1 MTRQRRLTRYE
12 RRLLQTRA
20 ARKRDEKE
28 ADLRAVRTGAFLARV
43 LIATVLLIALAL
55 LLEGTAR
62 KARGAVRVPLTWTAP
77 AWIERYECR
86 VVRQDG
92 YVASAGLTGDS
103 LGLLPLTIQPAGQ
116 RQTAWA
122 LVSENWR
129 AGGTTFWVRG
139 CNAAG
144 CAPWSNAVVVLA
156 AVPDTNWMLERPAR
170 SGYLAPVGGKV
181 WKRAAG
187 RVWFALQPG
196 DTTVPATI
204 LHQEDVQR
212 AARARLCATN
222 GTWALRGGSQ
232 PCP

>member
-12 RRLLQTRA
+12 RKLLQLRA
-20 ARKRDEKE
+20 ARRAERL
-28 ADLRAVRTGAFLARV
+28 ADRRSVRVGESLARV

-77 AWIERYECR
+77 ALVTRYDCR
-86 VVRQDG
+86 VLRQDG
-92 YVASAGLTGDS
+92 SVVSAGLTGDS
-103 LGLLPLTIQPAGQ
+103 LGLLPLSVQPAGQ

-129 AGGTTFWVRG
+129 AGGTTFWVCG

-170 SGYLAPVGGKV
+170 GGYLAPVGGKV

>member
-1 MTRQRRLTRYE
+1 MRRGG
-12 RRLLQTRA
+12 LLA
-20 ARKRDEKE
+20 SI
-28 ADLRAVRTGAFLARV
+28 
-43 LIATVLLIALAL
+43 LIAVVLGIALLL

-62 KARGAVRVPLTWTAP
+62 KARGAVRVPLVWTAP
-77 AWIERYECR
+77 AQVVRYDCR
-86 VVRQDG
+86 VLRQDG
-92 YVASAGLTGDS
+92 SVVSTGLTDDS
-103 LGLLPLTIQPAGQ
+103 LGTRPLTVQPVGQ

-129 AGGTTFWVRG
+129 AGSTTFWICG
-139 CNAAG
+139 CNDAG
-144 CAPWSNAVVVLA
+144 CAPWSNALVVLA
-156 AVPDTNWMLERPAR
+156 AVPDTNWMLERSAR
-170 SGYLAPVGGKV
+170 AGYRAPVGGKV

-222 GTWALRGGSQ
+222 GTWALRGVAQ